1 VRRYGNELK
10 GLQTSAVDPEKYGL
24 LFLPNLR
31 FGPDVKIQAVFSLLI
46 LGSSNILWRL
56 WVGLAQPG
64 GGLCT
69 RPNNIIIL
77 GSQKVFSVVL
87 QSLNHLLAMSSVI

>member
-1 VRRYGNELK
+1 LATNSK
-10 GLQTSAVDPEKYGL
+10 GLQTSTVDPEKHGL
-24 LFLPNLR
+24 LFLPNLGL
-31 FGPDVKIQAVFSLLI
+31 GPDVKIQAVFSLLI

-69 RPNNIIIL
+69 RPGNKVII
-77 GSQKVFSVVL
+77 
-87 QSLNHLLAMSSVI
+87 